1 MGACGIN
8 ADIVQLRNRGAK
20 YSEIQKYLSEH
31 HNVEMSQQ
39 NIRCRYIRYKD
50 RAIDDDKIMALILQG
65 KTVDEIGESLGITRY
80 EISRLIENNEKEYT
94 RRLTAILEH
103 IDGMIEFRADKELI
117 DEYLSNT
124 AGKKLSSKRLNDIYS
139 EALKF
144 HENRYAKRNK
154 KYYKGVARYNISIKN
169 IIAE

>member
-1 MGACGIN
+1 MGTCGIN

-20 YSEIQKYLSEH
+20 YSEIQKYLIEH

-50 RAIDDDKIMALILQG
+50 RAIDDGKVMALILQG
-65 KTVDEIGESLGITRY
+65 KTVDEIGESLGRTKY
-80 EISRLIENNEKEYT
+80 EIGRLIENNEREYT
-94 RRLTAILEH
+94 KRLTTILEYVVNR
-103 IDGMIEFRADKELI
+103 IEFKADKEKI
-117 DEYLSNT
+117 DEYLSNA
-124 AGKKLSSKRLNDIYS
+124 AGKKLNSKRLNILYN

-144 HENRYAKRNK
+144 HENGYIKMNK